1 MLRLDDL
8 GQQAAPSF
16 DAPLE
21 MLAACHDKVRHFCG
35 LLDKLP
41 GYLAEHGVTPALQ
54 GSVAGILRYFDVA
67 GPAHHADEEEVLFPL
82 LRQRLPDAHTP
93 LARLAADHIVFGQ
106 RWQTLRRQLLA
117 LQDGTAERIDAEAI
131 HAFTAHY
138 RQHAQLEE
146 DWLFPLVA
154 ANLSDEELSL
164 AGQRMAARRQSPA

>member
-8 GQQAAPSF
+8 GQTAAPSF

-21 MLAACHDKVRHFCG
+21 MLVACHDKVRHFCS

-54 GSVAGILRYFDVA
+54 GSVDGILRYFDVA
-67 GPAHHADEEEVLFPL
+67 GPAHHADEEEELFPL
-82 LRQRLPDAHTP
+82 LRQRLPDTDTP
-93 LARLAADHIVFGQ
+93 LSRLAADHVLLGQ
-106 RWQTLRRQLLA
+106 RWQVLRRQLVA
-117 LQDGTAERIDAEAI
+117 LQGGTAERVDAEAI

-138 RQHAQLEE
+138 RMHAQLEE

-154 ANLSDEELSL
+154 ANLSDEELHR
-164 AGQRMAARRQSPA
+164 AGQHMAARRQSPA